1 MGSIL
6 PSCVDVTGIGTASA
20 APDLVN
26 LDLRVTRDGT
36 SVAATLHAVDDV
48 VRAIRVVLRDAGIP
62 DSVVATTST
71 GIHQRYDDQG
81 RQSSGFTGF
90 HTLRVGVSD
99 LDRLN
104 SIVEA
109 TVAAGGD
116 AVLIDGITLSI
127 ADPAP
132 LLTLARERA
141 FADARARA
149 EEYAGFAGRSLGEV
163 IWIGDSV
170 AAPEP
175 RMYAMRAQA
184 DEAGLSIAPGE
195 STVTAQV
202 SVRWA
207 WSDDQGD
214 HGDDTTCQD
223 TTSQEDTA

>member
-20 APDLVN
+20 VPDLVN

-36 SVAATLHAVDDV
+36 SVAATLHDVDEV
-48 VRAIRVVLRDAGIP
+48 VRAIRTVLQEAGIP
-62 DSVVATTST
+62 DAVVATTST

-81 RQSSGFTGF
+81 RQTTGFTGF
-90 HTLRVGVSD
+90 HTLRVGISD

-109 TVAAGGD
+109 AVAAGGD

-127 ADPAP
+127 ADPTP

-141 FADARARA
+141 FADARSRA

-170 AAPEP
+170 AGPEP
-175 RMYAMRAQA
+175 RMYAMRAHA
-184 DEAGLSIAPGE
+184 DEAALSVAPGE

-207 WSDDQGD
+207 WSDEQGD
-214 HGDDTTCQD
+214 HGHDTTA
-223 TTSQEDTA
+223 QEDTV